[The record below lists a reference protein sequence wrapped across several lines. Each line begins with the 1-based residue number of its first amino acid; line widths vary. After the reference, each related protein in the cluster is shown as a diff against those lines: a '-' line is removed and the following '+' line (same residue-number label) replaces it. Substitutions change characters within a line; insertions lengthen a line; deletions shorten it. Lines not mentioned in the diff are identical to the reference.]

1 MKKCLWIV
9 LFIYRDESFALTTF
23 GFLLILP
30 QIVPIKGVQFWL
42 THCISIRS
50 FVTSFSLLFAATH
63 QCREH
68 PTPTAVFVCATFLC
82 CVRSLPSRD
91 DSVLTTSAQM
101 ARTGTSRERESPRCV
116 LMRQYEMLLQNS
128 NDNSGFRAWFDNNN
142 LFKWRILIDGPP
154 ETPYAGCKFTAL
166 LKFPASYPHYPP
178 TMTFLTDI
186 LHPNVDR
193 SGQVCISILHPPG
206 TDPLGYE
213 QASERWN
220 RNRTVESI
228 LVSVQLL
235 LAEPNFN
242 SPANVDAA
250 ILFRNDPA
258 QYREEVRRRVERASA
273 STPRARSSSTPP
285 PVAQPSEEQQQ
296 GTPPQPPGEQQQ
308 GTPQPPATPPQGQEA
323 PQQQQQQTG
332 EWYL

>member
-1 MKKCLWIV
+1 MHFHS
-9 LFIYRDESFALTTF
+9 LFHR
-23 GFLLILP
+23 FLFTP
-30 QIVPIKGVQFWL
+30 FCCNSPVP
-42 THCISIRS
+42 R
-50 FVTSFSLLFAATH
+50 
-63 QCREH
+63 R
-68 PTPTAVFVCATFLC
+68 TPADCCVCVCHFFVCVFTAEPRRL
-82 CVRSLPSRD
+82 RP
-91 DSVLTTSAQM
+91 TSAAQM
-101 ARTGTSRERESPRCV
+101 TRTGTNRERESPRCV

-142 LFKWRILIDGPP
+142 LFKWRIIIDGPP

-193 SGQVCISILHPPG
+193 SGQVCISILHSPG

-285 PVAQPSEEQQQ
+285 PVAQPSGEQQQ
-296 GTPPQPPGEQQQ
+296 GTPQPPA
-308 GTPQPPATPPQGQEA
+308 TPPQPPATPPQGQEA
-323 PQQQQQQTG
+323 PQQQQQTG
-332 EWYL
+332 EWYI

>member
-1 MKKCLWIV
+1 MSDSAI
-9 LFIYRDESFALTTF
+9 
-23 GFLLILP
+23 LLQL
-30 QIVPIKGVQFWL
+30 
-42 THCISIRS
+42 
-50 FVTSFSLLFAATH
+50 
-63 QCREH
+63 
-68 PTPTAVFVCATFLC
+68 
-82 CVRSLPSRD
+82 
-91 DSVLTTSAQM
+91 TSAEENTRRLLCLCVPLFCVWCVFTAEPRRLRPTSAAQM
-101 ARTGTSRERESPRCV
+101 TRTGTNRERESPRCV

-142 LFKWRILIDGPP
+142 LFKWRIIIDGPP

-166 LKFPASYPHYPP
+166 LKFPASYPP

-242 SPANVDAA
+242 SPAN
-250 ILFRNDPA
+250 ILFCNDPA

-285 PVAQPSEEQQQ
+285 PVAQPS
-296 GTPPQPPGEQQQ
+296 GEQQQ
-308 GTPQPPATPPQGQEA
+308 GTPQPPPPQGQEA
-323 PQQQQQQTG
+323 PQQQQQTG
-332 EWYL
+332 EWYI